1 MIDAAAGGGGFQV
14 VVADLRD
21 ASGAFGREAGEFQA
35 IMPESGPACPDG
47 GDGALNEIL
56 GVTLDGVG
64 LLHLLFAGMVDD
76 HASKLNTAA
85 VKYEAN
91 EISLAELCTQLT
103 GDAGPGA
110 DR

>member
-1 MIDAAAGGGGFQV
+1 VIDAAAGGGFQV

-35 IMPESGPACPDG
+35 IMPESGPACPDS
-47 GDGALNEIL
+47 GDGALNQIL

-64 LLHLLFAGMVDD
+64 LLHMLFAGVVDD
-76 HASKLNTAA
+76 HAGKLDTAA
-85 VKYEAN
+85 MKYADN
-91 EISLAELCTQLT
+91 EVSLAQVCTQLT
-103 GDAGPGA
+103 GNVGPGA